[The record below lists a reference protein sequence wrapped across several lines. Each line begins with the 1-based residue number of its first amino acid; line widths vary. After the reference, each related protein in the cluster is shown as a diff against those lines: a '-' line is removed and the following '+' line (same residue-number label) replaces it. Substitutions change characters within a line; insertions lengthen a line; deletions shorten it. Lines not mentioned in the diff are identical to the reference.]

1 MTETE
6 IQKLFAYQYGLLNN
20 NLVLPNITM
29 GSPGARYEADLIYI
43 NKRRYVSE
51 VEIKI
56 SMSDFKADFKKKVYH
71 NSDIVRQFYYL
82 FPNDLYIENSQ
93 EIERLLMESDA
104 GIMTVRNFRERCAK
118 SAQGRTV
125 SSMTNLDKIRTMPP
139 EELGTFLS
147 NLVAIEDCFE
157 CPIRDVCNERMVNP
171 NNEAFHTCE
180 LSFYHWLQREYKPGY
195 FENQ

>member
-56 SMSDFKADFKKKVYH
+56 SMSDFKADFK
-71 NSDIVRQFYYL
+71 
-82 FPNDLYIENSQ
+82 
-93 EIERLLMESDA
+93 
-104 GIMTVRNFRERCAK
+104 
-118 SAQGRTV
+118 RTV

-139 EELGTFLS
+139 EELGAFLS

>member
-29 GSPGARYEADLIYI
+29 KGSEGGNYEADLIYI
-43 NKRRYVSE
+43 LIPE
-51 VEIKI
+51 
-56 SMSDFKADFKKKVYH
+56 
-71 NSDIVRQFYYL
+71 
-82 FPNDLYIENSQ
+82 
-93 EIERLLMESDA
+93 
-104 GIMTVRNFRERCAK
+104 GRCAK

>member
-1 MTETE
+1 MTKTE

-20 NLVLPNITM
+20 NLVLPNITI
-29 GSPGARYEADLIYI
+29 GSLGARYEADLIYI

-93 EIERLLMESDA
+93 EIERLPWA
-104 GIMTVRNFRERCAK
+104 
-118 SAQGRTV
+118 
-125 SSMTNLDKIRTMPP
+125 DKYWENGKVP
-139 EELGTFLS
+139 
-147 NLVAIEDCFE
+147 D
-157 CPIRDVCNERMVNP
+157 
-171 NNEAFHTCE
+171 EAFLAHGWSVSC
-180 LSFYHWLQREYKPGY
+180 YKCGKMVDIDTVVLIDTRGALCK
-195 FENQ
+195 ECAGKDGK

>member
-29 GSPGARYEADLIYI
+29 KGSEGGNYEADLIYI

-56 SMSDFKADFKKKVYH
+56 SISDFRADFKKKIYH

-82 FPNDLYIENSQ
+82 FPDDLYRENG
-93 EIERLLMESDA
+93 EKIERLIMESDA
-104 GIMTVRNFRERCAK
+104 GIMTVRNFRGRC
-118 SAQGRTV
+118 V
-125 SSMTNLDKIRTMPP
+125 KIRRKATIRRSVEPIK
-139 EELGTFLS
+139 ETKLLELMYIGCMKWYT
-147 NLVAIEDCFE
+147 VED
-157 CPIRDVCNERMVNP
+157 RM
-171 NNEAFHTCE
+171 C
-180 LSFYHWLQREYKPGY
+180 LY
-195 FENQ
+195 

>member
-29 GSPGARYEADLIYI
+29 KGSEGGNYEADLIYI

-56 SMSDFKADFKKKVYH
+56 SISDFRADFKKKIYH

-82 FPNDLYIENSQ
+82 LI
-93 EIERLLMESDA
+93 MESDA
-104 GIMTVRNFRERCAK
+104 GIMTVRNFRGRC
-118 SAQGRTV
+118 V
-125 SSMTNLDKIRTMPP
+125 KIRRKATIRRSVEPIK
-139 EELGTFLS
+139 ETKLLELMYIGCMKWYT
-147 NLVAIEDCFE
+147 VED
-157 CPIRDVCNERMVNP
+157 RM
-171 NNEAFHTCE
+171 C
-180 LSFYHWLQREYKPGY
+180 LY
-195 FENQ
+195 